1 MTKKWFYSGIYVA
14 ALAAGL
20 GAMQG
25 GAPAI
30 DNDDI
35 GGVVRS
41 ATGPEAGVWVVAETT
56 ETPTRFI
63 RTVVTDDQGRYVMPD
78 LPAANFDIWVRGY
91 GLVDSPKVKSARGR
105 VLNLTAVTAP
115 NEKAAAEIY
124 PANYWFAMLKMPERS
139 MFPIPGSNAGNAN
152 PMSWHRTINT
162 DSCISCHQI
171 GNKPTREFAMGAKP
185 ADHVAA
191 WDQRVKFGPDGSNM
205 DNVLTGLGREFTT
218 KMFADWTTRIQNGE
232 TPFEKPARPVGAERN
247 VVVTMWDWSDGKSYF
262 HDVIAS
268 DKRDPK
274 VSPNGKVF
282 GVHENS
288 SDMLTWVD
296 PVANSAGE
304 VPMPRSPKAPAAGPG
319 RGSAPTPSPYWGDEQ
334 IWATVVNGHSN
345 EIDQLGRVWNTANT
359 GVTNDLLP
367 FCSDGNLNPSARMA
381 PIPAGRGR
389 KFSIYDPKANKW
401 DFADT
406 CFGSFHL
413 NMAFDAPNHSMVS
426 GAGGYVGWFSTKIY
440 AETGDHNKAQKWT
453 DLVVDTNGSGRREPE
468 YNQPAAGGRGGGR
481 AGGAAPAAAPAAPA
495 APPAAP
501 AGPDFTKDT
510 RIGSSCYAVA
520 VSPTPDGS
528 VWCTT
533 TGTPGTV
540 FRTIPGANPPETA
553 LTEVFAVPAPGFGPR
568 GGDVDA
574 EGVMWA
580 VLASGHLAS
589 FDRRKCTT
597 LARGQDAVS
606 GNHCQQ
612 AWTLTPVP
620 GPNYKGDVVAT
631 RADSNYYNW
640 SDKYN
645 SLGMGDNV
653 QIATSNQGGALLALK
668 PAVAGAQG
676 DAGTWTVLR
685 VPYPLGFYAKS
696 INGRIDDPNT
706 GWKGR
711 GLWTGWA
718 NRNPWHNEPVGKG
731 VKSKAIKFQYRP
743 NPLAK

>member
-1 MTKKWFYSGIYVA
+1 MTKKWFYAGLFLTF
-14 ALAAGL
+14 LAGGL

-41 ATGPEAGVWVVAETT
+41 SRGPEAGVWVIAETT
-56 ETPTRFI
+56 ELPTGFSRS
-63 RTVVTDDQGRYVMPD
+63 VVTDDQGRYVMPD
-78 LPAANFDIWVRGY
+78 LPAANYDMFVRGY
-91 GLVDSPKVKSARGR
+91 GLVDSPKVKSTRGK
-105 VLNLTAVTAP
+105 VLNLTAVVAP
-115 NEKAAAEIY
+115 DEKAAAQIY
-124 PANYWFAMLKMPERS
+124 PANYWFSMLKMPAKTE
-139 MFPIPGSNAGNAN
+139 FPIAGASPNNAD
-152 PMSWHRTINT
+152 PRSWHRTINT

-191 WDQRVKFGPDGSNM
+191 WDARVKFGPDGGNM
-205 DNVLTGLGREFTT
+205 DGVITQLGREYTL
-218 KMFADWTTRIQNGE
+218 KMLADWTTRIQNGE
-232 TPFEKPARPVGAERN
+232 TPAEKPARPQGLERN
-247 VVVTMWDWSDGKSYF
+247 VVVTQWDWSNGRSYF

-296 PVANSAGE
+296 PVANTAGE
-304 VPMPRSPKAPAAGPG
+304 VVIPRSPKAPAAGPG
-319 RGSAPTPSPYWGDEQ
+319 RGGAPITSPYWGDEQ

-345 EIDQLGRVWNTANT
+345 EIDQKGRVWNTTNT
-359 GVTNDLLP
+359 GVTNDMLP
-367 FCSDGNLNPSARMA
+367 YCSDGNLNPAAKIA
-381 PIPAGRGR
+381 PIPTGRGR
-389 KFSIYDPKANKW
+389 KFSIYDPKTNTW
-401 DFADT
+401 SFADT

-413 NMAFDAPNHSMVS
+413 NMAFDAPNNSMVS
-426 GAGGYVGWFSTKIY
+426 GSGGFVGWFSTKIFD
-440 AETGDHNKAQKWT
+440 ETGDQNKAQKWT
-453 DLVVDTNGSGRREPE
+453 DLIVDSNGNGKRDAEI
-468 YNQPAAGGRGGGR
+468 NVPAAGGRGGGAPAR
-481 AGGAAPAAAPAAPA
+481 GGGAPAGGAAPAAP
-495 APPAAP
+495 APPAFDP
-501 AGPDFTKDT
+501 NKDT
-510 RIGSSCYAVA
+510 KIGSSCYAVM

-540 FRTIPGANPPETA
+540 FRVIPGANPPETSI
-553 LTEVFAVPAPGFGPR
+553 TEVFAVPMPGFGPR

-574 EGVMWA
+574 EGVAWT

-612 AWTLTPVP
+612 AWTLYPVP
-620 GPNYKGDVVAT
+620 GPNYKGDVIAT

-645 SLGMGDNV
+645 SLGLGANV

-668 PAVAGAQG
+668 PAVPGAQG
-676 DAGTWTVLR
+676 DAGTWTILR
-685 VPYPLGFYAKS
+685 VPFPLGFYAKS